1 MNKYTQMKLHL
12 LNKQG
17 FTLTELIVVI
27 SILAL
32 LASVAVPLFLNQIIQ
47 ARIVTHNAN
56 IAVLESSARLA
67 MAVNG
72 FPSTTIQ
79 WPDVDGTNEAGYELE
94 KYIAEWPS
102 LPDGL
107 TYDQGFVGG
116 STVNYEVILNS
127 SGTIEVSPA
136 KET

>member
-1 MNKYTQMKLHL
+1 MN
-12 LNKQG
+12 NKRDG
-17 FTLTELIVVI
+17 FSLIELIVVV

-32 LASVAVPLFLNQIIQ
+32 MAAIAIPIFINQINQ

-67 MAVNG
+67 MAAHG
-72 FPSTTIQ
+72 FPTTNVQ

-94 KYIAEWPS
+94 KYITEWPS
-102 LPDGL
+102 LPEGI
-107 TYDQGFVGG
+107 TYDQGFFGG
-116 STVNYEVILNS
+116 STVSYEVIINT
-127 SGTIEVSPA
+127 SGTIKVSPA